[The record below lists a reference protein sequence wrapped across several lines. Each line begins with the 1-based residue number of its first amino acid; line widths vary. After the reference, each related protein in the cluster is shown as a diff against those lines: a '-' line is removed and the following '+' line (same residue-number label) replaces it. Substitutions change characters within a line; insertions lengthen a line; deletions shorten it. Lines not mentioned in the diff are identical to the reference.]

1 MNMSTSEEAQRAR
14 KTWRTLEPLH
24 AMIYFVPE
32 AAKAYERLGVTGN
45 AGYFASRSAPMG
57 TVSAE
62 VVTSTFYNFN
72 PDLVHESIEA
82 AWDVTTPDAMLD
94 ARLTAVD
101 HSMRRLLGGDV
112 VASAGMIRAAELAR
126 VAAEEA
132 GDRAEGRPLAGGHA
146 GLGWP
151 DEPHLVLW
159 HSQSILR
166 EYRGDGHVALLVALG
181 LSGIEALVSHCATGD
196 VPPRILRSTRGWTAE
211 RWSTALDSM
220 RSRGWLTDADEPC
233 LTEWGKDKRKEL
245 EDLTDTLAAAPYTKL
260 GDEACDELR
269 NLVRPW
275 SRVFADVLFR

>member
-1 MNMSTSEEAQRAR
+1 MTMSTSEEAQRAR

-32 AAKAYERLGVTGN
+32 AAEAYEVLGVTGS

-72 PDLVHESIEA
+72 PDVVRESIAA
-82 AWDVTTPDAMLD
+82 AWGVTTPGAMLD
-94 ARLTAVD
+94 ARLMAVD
-101 HSMRRLLGGDV
+101 HSMRRLLGDDV
-112 VASAGMIRAAELAR
+112 VTSTEMIRAAELAR
-126 VAAEEA
+126 SAADEA
-132 GDRAEGRPLAGGHA
+132 STRVEGRPLAAGHA
-146 GLGWP
+146 GLDWP

-166 EYRGDGHVALLVALG
+166 EFRGDGHVALLVALG

-196 VPPRILRSTRGWTAE
+196 VPPQILRSTRGWTAE
-211 RWSTALDSM
+211 QWSAAVDSM
-220 RSRGWLTDADEPC
+220 RSQGWLTYADQPR
-233 LTEWGKDKRKEL
+233 LTEWGMEKRQEL
-245 EDLTDTLAAAPYTKL
+245 EDLTDALAAAPYTKL
-260 GDEACDELR
+260 GEEACGELR

-275 SRVFADVLFR
+275 SRLFAEVLFR